1 MKQAIEELLHPA
13 VRAFLTERGIE
24 LENGYTLEIERA
36 RDDKHG
42 DFATN
47 IAMTLAKPVRMKPRD
62 IAQGI
67 IDHLPSSK
75 LVERVEIAGPG
86 FINFFLQPAAWREL
100 VPEILKAGPDY
111 GRSELGAGKKVLIE
125 FVSANPTGPL
135 HIGHGR
141 GAAYGAALADV
152 LETAGYDVT
161 REYYVNDAGRQMDIL
176 TISVW
181 LRYLAVCGLELSFP
195 TGAYQGQYVRD
206 IASKLHSESGQAFV
220 PKQPAAL
227 ETILVNDDED
237 ELLDECIALAR
248 EQLGEDNFTTMFE
261 IALNEI
267 LEDIRADLLEFGV
280 RFDNWF
286 SERSLIENN
295 AVIQC
300 IGALREH
307 GDIYQQDGA
316 EWFCSSRYGDE
327 KDRVVV
333 RENGQTTYFASDIA
347 YHMNKFERGYDM
359 LIDIWGADH
368 HGYIDRVRGALRAL
382 GREDSDLEILLVQF
396 ATLWRGSEKL
406 PMSTRS
412 GEYVTLRDLRQEVGG
427 DAARFFYVTRKSEQH
442 LDFDMELAVSQ
453 SSDNPVYY
461 IQYAHARI
469 CSVLRQMQ
477 ERGYSYDEDAAFR
490 NLELLTESHE
500 QATLKSLARYPDVIE
515 SAARNHEPHLIAF
528 YLKDLAT
535 EFHTYYNSHQF
546 LVDEEALRQSRI
558 SLILAVRRVIRNGLA
573 ILGVSAPEE
582 M

>member
-1 MKQAIEELLHPA
+1 MKQAIEEQLRPA
-13 VRAFLTERGIE
+13 VQAFLAEKGIE

-42 DFATN
+42 DFASN
-47 IAMTLAKPVRMKPRD
+47 IAMMLAKPARMKPRD
-62 IAQGI
+62 IARGI
-67 IDHLPSSK
+67 IDHLPSSE

-86 FINFFLQPAAWREL
+86 FINFFLQPAAWLQL
-100 VPEILKAGPDY
+100 VPVILDAGSLY
-111 GRSELGAGKKVLIE
+111 GRSELGAGKKILIE

-152 LETAGYDVT
+152 LETAGYDVS

-176 TISVW
+176 TVSIW
-181 LRYLAVCGLELSFP
+181 LRYLHLCNHDIAFP
-195 TGAYQGQYVRD
+195 ARAYQGRYIRD
-206 IASKLHSESGQAFV
+206 IATSLYKEHGDRLQVEAAVIEPVLAQDD
-220 PKQPAAL
+220 PEKQL
-227 ETILVNDDED
+227 DD
-237 ELLDECIALAR
+237 CIELAR
-248 EQLGEDNFTTMFE
+248 ERLGGGNFGAILDTGLH
-261 IALNEI
+261 II
-267 LEDIRADLLEFGV
+267 LEDIRADLEEFGV
-280 RFDNWF
+280 HFDNWF
-286 SERSLIENN
+286 PERSLVHDDAVMKCIE
-295 AVIQC
+295 
-300 IGALREH
+300 ALRQH
-307 GDIYQQDGA
+307 GDIYEADGA
-316 EWFCSSRYGDE
+316 HWFRASQYGDE
-327 KDRVVV
+327 KDRVVI

-347 YHMNKFERGYDM
+347 YHMNKYQRGYDI

-382 GREDSDLEILLVQF
+382 GKKDDDLEILLVQF

-477 ERGYSYDEDAAFR
+477 ERGYSYDQATAFD
-490 NLELLTESHE
+490 NLHLLTEAHE
-500 QATLKSLARYPDVIE
+500 QATLKALSRYPEIME

-546 LVDEEALRQSRI
+546 LVDEDALRQSRI
-558 SLILAVRRVIRNGLA
+558 SLILAVRQVIQNGLA